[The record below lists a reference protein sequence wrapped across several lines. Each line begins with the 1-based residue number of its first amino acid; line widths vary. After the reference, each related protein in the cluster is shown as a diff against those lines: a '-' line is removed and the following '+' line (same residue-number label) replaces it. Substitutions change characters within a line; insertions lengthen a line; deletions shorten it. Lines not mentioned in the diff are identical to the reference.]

1 MANYSFVIDSSFK
14 PFSMQEMLVPFQ
26 MYKDAFEKTEDA
38 YMDLSQKAD
47 TFKYLSETLPEDS
60 KARKIYEGYANGLAE
75 QAEDLAQNGLS
86 MANRRALTSY
96 KRRYQGEIGR
106 LNRAD
111 EALQEERKRRLAL
124 SSNDSSTLY
133 ANDNISIDDFLDNNK
148 PNLYS
153 VSGNDLY
160 KRGLEIGASGS
171 SRMYSDP
178 KVSQVTD
185 YYQDIFNTQ
194 GITPEAIAAF
204 RRDLSTIPEFA
215 DAVTS
220 TLKEKGVTDNLTGS
234 NYERAKESV
243 INGIVNG
250 AIYKRNDS
258 IQRDYSVMTASEA
271 AANQR
276 QKEQN
281 KLEREKFNYMKQ
293 KDQREENF
301 FYTHDA
307 NGNRTGYNTAVLG
320 DGENVPNGF
329 YRDPNDGKLKRTP
342 KGYKP
347 DTSSPTG
354 LVKDDSSG
362 SSSSKQEKYDNKL
375 LALKSDDLA
384 NNKGFDVQANG
395 NRYHYNYI
403 GAIAAQNG
411 GWVSGAIG
419 DDVPH
424 RGWGFTSSSN
434 VMNARGNFSA
444 EGADDAG
451 KKGMRVLSTSE
462 MQTLLANNPELSN
475 EIGKRI
481 KAANVDP
488 NSADIQIIEVPNEKG
503 NARKGYLIA
512 VHQ

>member
-329 YRDPNDGKLKRTP
+329 YRDPKDGKLKRTP

-347 DTSSPTG
+347 DASSPTG

-362 SSSSKQEKYDNKL
+362 SSSSKQEQYDNKL
-375 LALKSDDLA
+375 LALNSDDLA

-434 VMNARGNFSA
+434 VMNWGNFSA

>member
-1 MANYSFVIDSSFK
+1 MANYSFVINSSFK

-106 LNRAD
+106 LNKAD

-171 SRMYSDP
+171 SRMYGDP

-271 AANQR
+271 AADKRQR
-276 QKEQN
+276 EQN

-329 YRDPNDGKLKRTP
+329 YRDPKDGQLKRTP

-347 DTSSPTG
+347 DASSPTG

-362 SSSSKQEKYDNKL
+362 SSSSKQEQYDNKL
-375 LALKSDDLA
+375 LALNSDDLA

-434 VMNARGNFSA
+434 VMNSWGNFSA
-444 EGADDAG
+444 EGADGAG

>member
-38 YMDLSQKAD
+38 YVDLSQKAD

-60 KARKIYEGYANGLAE
+60 KARQIYEGYANGLAE

-106 LNRAD
+106 LNKAD

-178 KVSQVTD
+178 EVSQVTK

-243 INGIVNG
+243 INGIING

-271 AANQR
+271 AADKRQR
-276 QKEQN
+276 EQN
-281 KLEREKFNYMKQ
+281 QLQREQFKYMKQ

-307 NGNRTGYNTAVLG
+307 NGNRTGYNTTILVG
-320 DGENVPNGF
+320 NGENVPNGF
-329 YRDPNDGKLKRTP
+329 YRDPKDGQLKRTP
-342 KGYKP
+342 KEYKP
-347 DTSSPTG
+347 DASSPTG
-354 LVKDDSSG
+354 LVKDDSSD
-362 SSSSKQEKYDNKL
+362 SSNSKQEQYDNKL
-375 LALKSDDLA
+375 LALTSDDLA

-434 VMNARGNFSA
+434 VMNKWGNFSA
-444 EGADDAG
+444 ENADDTG

-512 VHQ
+512 VH

>member
-38 YMDLSQKAD
+38 YVDLSQKAD
-47 TFKYLSETLPEDS
+47 TFKYLSKTLPEDS
-60 KARKIYEGYANGLAE
+60 KARQIYEGYANGLAE

-106 LNRAD
+106 LNKAD

-133 ANDNISIDDFLDNNK
+133 ANDNLSIDDFLDNNK

-178 KVSQVTD
+178 EVSQVTK

-243 INGIVNG
+243 INGIING

-258 IQRDYSVMTASEA
+258 IQQNLGVLTAEQQEHKREWGLEFNEKKREFNNSYDLSKQELKLKQDAATA
-271 AANQR
+271 AAN
-276 QKEQN
+276 KTTSE
-281 KLEREKFNYMKQ
+281 
-293 KDQREENF
+293 
-301 FYTHDA
+301 A
-307 NGNRTGYNTAVLG
+307 NNT
-320 DGENVPNGF
+320 P
-329 YRDPNDGKLKRTP
+329 KLKNPVVLEFNGESPLTNSDR
-342 KGYKP
+342 YKYGFNV
-347 DTSSPTG
+347 TSSEISDVGDVPSGQPQSYEELPTIVRDN
-354 LVKDDSSG
+354 VKRAISG
-362 SSSSKQEKYDNKL
+362 RGKPTD
-375 LALKSDDLA
+375 
-384 NNKGFDVQANG
+384 
-395 NRYHYNYI
+395 YHYVWVHSTAFRDAKV
-403 GAIAAQNG
+403 AIIPNE
-411 GWVSGAIG
+411 
-419 DDVPH
+419 
-424 RGWGFTSSSN
+424 T
-434 VMNARGNFSA
+434 
-444 EGADDAG
+444 
-451 KKGMRVLSTSE
+451 STSDFGS
-462 MQTLLANNPELSN
+462 TGS
-475 EIGKRI
+475 
-481 KAANVDP
+481 VD
-488 NSADIQIIEVPNEKG
+488 I
-503 NARKGYLIA
+503 
-512 VHQ
+512 H